1 MSKTIIPNYELLKII
16 GKGSTGEVWLAE
28 YQSKGPLAVKCLNPH
43 SINQEKLSDA
53 LVKVFK
59 SNDTPGI
66 GKIYDFNLSGKTPY
80 ITYKLYSEAILG
92 KDSQTNYK
100 TRSLEELA
108 SNISYKDSWS
118 ISLKV
123 AQSLK
128 LLHSKNISHC
138 NLKPSNILFDHG
150 IDPDPKLTDFAQGYL
165 GGLEQINPSES
176 LFYSHPDQLK
186 GEDHSI
192 NNNGIRWDI
201 YSFGAVLYKLLTGEY
216 CRLNKE
222 IIAFK
227 NRKGRN
233 SSKYSGISANQVAR
247 AITNKPI
254 INWPYPPST
263 NKEKSFREIIEK
275 CLTID
280 PNNEFSDMGSIIEEI
295 IKCDPST
302 KTPLPLITKNSK
314 TKRKENRKL
323 KPSKVKQFITV
334 SLCLALGYLTNH
346 FINHNTYF
354 GDNITDKTA
363 NPPLINEQPIINY
376 VNNKEVSDANNQS
389 DFLDKNKL
397 NYLFNDL
404 QESQSAL
411 NEICQMIVVRD
422 SDGNALYDFPEGTIG
437 TILTYYEKFIERK
450 ENENEPALRD
460 SIITAL
466 NNSSE
471 LNLLLG
477 DYKSAIEKLKRAT
490 NLISEYEIG
499 GGNSTELVEKKA
511 KLYENLSNS
520 YTGNNEPNSAIASSK
535 VSLDLINSAYLE
547 NRNNFS
553 MGRKAAKICLS
564 ISKGYQ
570 KINDYNQSNTYTDQ
584 AITLLDEI
592 TKDNLP
598 LEEDQYLY
606 ASANLQMGITLG
618 FQDKYT
624 ESREYLEYAID
635 QFNQLVTAIPENRNY
650 QFYLAKALGKD
661 AEIAFK
667 TGTEDAVTINDY
679 SIELLNDL
687 IKNNPRDIF
696 KFEISQR
703 FYTFSKTL
711 VSQGEDSAARTQAN
725 LALKNL
731 KEIRKNQPSNIEFQI
746 NTAQLFRLLT
756 ELHKKAGDT
765 EKVIEYCREA
775 LSLSETL
782 LETDRNVEDNNSIKL
797 EHRSR
802 LARDYGL
809 LGWNLVKLKD
819 QHEIDEAR
827 KSFKESQKI
836 YKEILIKEPSN
847 IDAKQGYQWTSD
859 CLVELFKSSS

>member
-43 SINQEKLSDA
+43 SINQEILSDA

-100 TRSLEELA
+100 TRSLVELA

-280 PNNEFSDMGSIIEEI
+280 PNNEFSDMGIIIKEI

-334 SLCLALGYLTNH
+334 SLCLALGYLTKH
-346 FINHNTYF
+346 FINHNTYS

-363 NPPLINEQPIINY
+363 NPPLINEQPIIND

-520 YTGNNEPNSAIASSK
+520 YTGNNGANSAIASSK

-592 TKDNLP
+592 TKDNL
-598 LEEDQYLY
+598 
-606 ASANLQMGITLG
+606 
-618 FQDKYT
+618 
-624 ESREYLEYAID
+624 
-635 QFNQLVTAIPENRNY
+635 
-650 QFYLAKALGKD
+650 
-661 AEIAFK
+661 
-667 TGTEDAVTINDY
+667 
-679 SIELLNDL
+679 
-687 IKNNPRDIF
+687 
-696 KFEISQR
+696 
-703 FYTFSKTL
+703 
-711 VSQGEDSAARTQAN
+711 
-725 LALKNL
+725 
-731 KEIRKNQPSNIEFQI
+731 
-746 NTAQLFRLLT
+746 
-756 ELHKKAGDT
+756 H
-765 EKVIEYCREA
+765 
-775 LSLSETL
+775 
-782 LETDRNVEDNNSIKL
+782 
-797 EHRSR
+797 
-802 LARDYGL
+802 
-809 LGWNLVKLKD
+809 
-819 QHEIDEAR
+819 
-827 KSFKESQKI
+827 
-836 YKEILIKEPSN
+836 
-847 IDAKQGYQWTSD
+847 
-859 CLVELFKSSS
+859 

>member
-1 MSKTIIPNYELLKII
+1 
-16 GKGSTGEVWLAE
+16 
-28 YQSKGPLAVKCLNPH
+28 
-43 SINQEKLSDA
+43 
-53 LVKVFK
+53 
-59 SNDTPGI
+59 
-66 GKIYDFNLSGKTPY
+66 
-80 ITYKLYSEAILG
+80 
-92 KDSQTNYK
+92 
-100 TRSLEELA
+100 
-108 SNISYKDSWS
+108 
-118 ISLKV
+118 
-123 AQSLK
+123 
-128 LLHSKNISHC
+128 
-138 NLKPSNILFDHG
+138 
-150 IDPDPKLTDFAQGYL
+150 
-165 GGLEQINPSES
+165 
-176 LFYSHPDQLK
+176 
-186 GEDHSI
+186 
-192 NNNGIRWDI
+192 
-201 YSFGAVLYKLLTGEY
+201 
-216 CRLNKE
+216 
-222 IIAFK
+222 
-227 NRKGRN
+227 
-233 SSKYSGISANQVAR
+233 
-247 AITNKPI
+247 
-254 INWPYPPST
+254 
-263 NKEKSFREIIEK
+263 
-275 CLTID
+275 
-280 PNNEFSDMGSIIEEI
+280 MGSIIKEI

-363 NPPLINEQPIINY
+363 NPPLINEQPIIND

-618 FQDKYT
+618 F
-624 ESREYLEYAID
+624 
-635 QFNQLVTAIPENRNY
+635 P
-650 QFYLAKALGKD
+650 G
-661 AEIAFK
+661 
-667 TGTEDAVTINDY
+667 
-679 SIELLNDL
+679 
-687 IKNNPRDIF
+687 
-696 KFEISQR
+696 
-703 FYTFSKTL
+703 
-711 VSQGEDSAARTQAN
+711 
-725 LALKNL
+725 
-731 KEIRKNQPSNIEFQI
+731 
-746 NTAQLFRLLT
+746 
-756 ELHKKAGDT
+756 
-765 EKVIEYCREA
+765 
-775 LSLSETL
+775 
-782 LETDRNVEDNNSIKL
+782 
-797 EHRSR
+797 
-802 LARDYGL
+802 
-809 LGWNLVKLKD
+809 
-819 QHEIDEAR
+819 
-827 KSFKESQKI
+827 
-836 YKEILIKEPSN
+836 
-847 IDAKQGYQWTSD
+847 
-859 CLVELFKSSS
+859 

>member
-43 SINQEKLSDA
+43 SINQEILSDA

-280 PNNEFSDMGSIIEEI
+280 PNNEFSDMGSIIKEI

-346 FINHNTYF
+346 LINHNKYF

-363 NPPLINEQPIINY
+363 NPPLINEHPIIND
-376 VNNKEVSDANNQS
+376 VNNREVSDANNQS

-667 TGTEDAVTINDY
+667 TGAEDAVTINDY

-687 IKNNPRDIF
+687 INNNPRDIF

-731 KEIRKNQPSNIEFQI
+731 KEVRKNQPSNIEFQI

-819 QHEIDEAR
+819 QYEIDEAR

-847 IDAKQGYQWTSD
+847 IDAQQGYQWASD